1 MNALSI
7 MIFQSLLRDTEIGS
21 NSYMLDTGDC
31 KIVFDAGMHP
41 KQEAWEA
48 IPQYDQLQP
57 NSVDAIFLTHSHL
70 DHAGTLPVLMR
81 AQPDAPVYM
90 TEATA
95 GLTDALL
102 HNSVN
107 VMQSKRTELG
117 ITEYPLY
124 GHRELD
130 RLEMSW
136 RKRDY
141 RERIDLTMETSAE
154 LYDAGHILGSSGV
167 MVEKDDQRVF
177 YTGDIKFQDQTLIT
191 GAKFPEENIDTLI
204 IETTRGATPT
214 DLDYDREKEEQRLCD
229 AIIETIENGGS
240 ALIPVFAMGKTQEV
254 LTMLHKFKES
264 GRIPEKTPVFIGGL
278 STKMTILFDEF
289 SETTPRKMPG
299 FEIFRDMDVKAA
311 SKKGSRKPIAYQP
324 GAIYA
329 LSSGM
334 MTEKTTS
341 NGFAHGFI
349 SNPKNS
355 LLFVGYA
362 APDSPAGEIRASQQ
376 GDVIELSPDLTP
388 VQFNCNMEVF
398 DFSGHAD
405 RDALLDYMLKVA
417 PRKMF
422 LVHGDIIASE
432 WFRDQ
437 LAEKLPDCDVIIP
450 EPTRIYDLDK

>member
-1 MNALSI
+1 MDAEEV

-31 KIVFDAGMHP
+31 KIIFDAGMHP

-48 IPQYDQLQP
+48 IPQYNELP
-57 NSVDAIFLTHSHL
+57 HNSVDAIFLTHSHL

-81 AQPDAPVYM
+81 DQPEAPVYM
-90 TEATA
+90 TAATA

-130 RLEMSW
+130 RLEMRW

-141 RERIDLTMETSAE
+141 GERIDLTMDTSAK
-154 LYDAGHILGSSGV
+154 LFDAGHILGSAGV
-167 MVEKDDQRVF
+167 MVEKDDQRIF
-177 YTGDIKFQDQTLIT
+177 YTGDINFEDQTLIT
-191 GAKFPEENIDTLI
+191 GANFPEEGIDTLI
-204 IETTRGATPT
+204 IETTRGAAPR
-214 DLDYDREKEEQRLCD
+214 DPDYEREKEEQRLCD
-229 AIIETIENGGS
+229 AILETINNGGS

-254 LTMLHKFKES
+254 LTMLHKFKQS

-289 SETTPRKMPG
+289 ADTTPRQMPG
-299 FEIFRDMDVKAA
+299 FEIFRDMDVRAA

-349 SNPKNS
+349 SNAKNS

-362 APDSPAGEIRASQQ
+362 APDSPAGAIRASKQ
-376 GDVIELSPDLTP
+376 GDVIKLSEDLTP
-388 VQFNCNMEVF
+388 VPFNCAMDIF
-398 DFSGHAD
+398 DFSGHSE
-405 RDALLDYMLKVA
+405 RDAILAYMLKVA

-422 LVHGDIIASE
+422 LVHGDIAASE

-437 LAEKLPDCDVIIP
+437 LAEQLPDCDVTIP
-450 EPTRIYDLDK
+450 QPRKIYDLKK

>member
-1 MNALSI
+1 
-7 MIFQSLLRDTEIGS
+7 
-21 NSYMLDTGDC
+21 MLDTGDC

-41 KQEAWEA
+41 KEESTLA
-48 IPQYDQLQP
+48 IPQYQELPQ

-81 AQPDAPVYM
+81 DQPDAPVYM
-90 TEATA
+90 TAPTA

-117 ITEYPLY
+117 ITDYPLY

-130 RLEMSW
+130 RLETRW
-136 RKRDY
+136 RKREY
-141 RERIDLTMETSAE
+141 GERIDLTLDTSAQ

-167 MVEKDDQRVF
+167 MVEKDNQRIF
-177 YTGDIKFQDQTLIT
+177 YTGDINFEDSTLIT
-191 GAKFPEENIDTLI
+191 GAKFPEDDIDTLI
-204 IETTRGATPT
+204 IETTRGSAPR
-214 DLDYDREKEEQRLCD
+214 DLAYDRETEEQRLCD
-229 AIIETIENGGS
+229 AILETIQGGGS

-254 LTMLHKFKES
+254 LTMIHKFKQS

-289 SETTPRKMPG
+289 ADSTPRQMPG
-299 FEIFRDMDVKAA
+299 FEIFRDMDVRAA
-311 SKKGSRKPIAYQP
+311 SKKGSSKPIAYQP

-341 NGFAHGFI
+341 NGFAHRFM

-362 APDSPAGEIRASQQ
+362 APDSPAGAIRASQQ
-376 GDVIELSPDLTP
+376 GDMIELSPELTP
-388 VQFNCNMEVF
+388 VQFNCSMEIF

-405 RDALLDYMLKVA
+405 REALLAYMLKVA

-422 LVHGDIIASE
+422 LVHGDIGSSE

-437 LAEKLPDCDVIIP
+437 LAEKLPKCEVIIP
-450 EPTRIYDLDK
+450 QPTKLYNLDK

>member
-1 MNALSI
+1 

-21 NSYMLDTGDC
+21 NCYMLDTGDC

-41 KQEAWEA
+41 KEESTQAM
-48 IPQYDQLQP
+48 PQYEELP
-57 NSVDAIFLTHSHL
+57 HNSVDAIFLSHSHL

-81 AQPDAPVYM
+81 DQPNAAVYM

-117 ITEYPLY
+117 ITDYPLY

-130 RLEMSW
+130 RLEERW
-136 RKRDY
+136 RKRNY
-141 RERIDLTMETSAE
+141 GERIDLTLDTSAQ
-154 LYDAGHILGSSGV
+154 LFDAGHILGSSGI

-177 YTGDIKFQDQTLIT
+177 YTGDINFEDSTLIT
-191 GAKFPEENIDTLI
+191 GAKFPEEGIDTLI
-204 IETTRGATPT
+204 IETTRGSVPRDPA
-214 DLDYDREKEEQRLCD
+214 YEREKEEQKLCD
-229 AIIETIENGGS
+229 AILETINGGGS
-240 ALIPVFAMGKTQEV
+240 ALLPVFAMGKTQEV
-254 LTMLHKFKES
+254 LTMLHKFKQS
-264 GRIPEKTPVFIGGL
+264 GRIPEKTPIYIGGL

-289 SETTPRKMPG
+289 ADSTPRQMPG
-299 FEIFRDMDVKAA
+299 FEIFRDMDVRAA

-341 NGFAHGFI
+341 NGFAHRFM

-362 APDSPAGEIRASQQ
+362 APDSPAGAIRASKQ
-376 GDVIELSPDLTP
+376 GDMITLSPELTP
-388 VQFNCNMEVF
+388 VQFNCRMDIF

-405 RDALLDYMLKVA
+405 RQALLTYMLKVA

-422 LVHGDIIASE
+422 LVHGDIEASE

-437 LAEKLPDCDVIIP
+437 LAEKLPNTEVIIP
-450 EPTRIYDLDK
+450 QPKKLYNLDR

>member
-1 MNALSI
+1 MNAQNI

-21 NSYMLDTGDC
+21 NSYLLDTGDC
-31 KIVFDAGMHP
+31 KIIFDAGMHP
-41 KQEAWEA
+41 KEEAWRA
-48 IPQYDQLQP
+48 IPQYDQLP
-57 NSVDAIFLTHSHL
+57 HNSIDAIFLTHSHL

-81 AQPDAPVYM
+81 DQPDAPVYM
-90 TEATA
+90 TAATA

-130 RLEMSW
+130 RLEMRW

-141 RERIDLTMETSAE
+141 SERIDLTMDTSAE
-154 LYDAGHILGSSGV
+154 LHDAGHILGSSGV
-167 MVEKDDQRVF
+167 MIEKDDHRVF
-177 YTGDIKFQDQTLIT
+177 YTGDINFENQTLIT
-191 GAKFPEENIDTLI
+191 GADFPEENIDTLI
-204 IETTRGATPT
+204 IETTRGAVARDPN
-214 DLDYDREKEEQRLCD
+214 YDRENEEQKLCD
-229 AIIETIENGGS
+229 AILETIQGGGS

-254 LTMLHKFKES
+254 LTMIHKFKQNS
-264 GRIPEKTPVFIGGL
+264 RIPEKTPVFIGGL
-278 STKMTILFDEF
+278 STKMTLLFDQF
-289 SETTPRKMPG
+289 ADSTPRKMPG
-299 FEIFRDMDVKAA
+299 FQIFEDMDVRAA
-311 SKKGSRKPIAYQP
+311 SKKGSRKPIVYQP

-334 MTEKTTS
+334 MTEKTVS

-362 APDSPAGEIRASQQ
+362 APETPAAVIRKSKQ
-376 GDVIELSPDLTP
+376 GDVIELSPELTP
-388 VQFNCNMEVF
+388 VPFHCRMEEY
-398 DFSGHAD
+398 DFSGHSD
-405 RDALLDYMLKVA
+405 RETLLAYMLNVA
-417 PRKMF
+417 PKKMF
-422 LVHGDIIASE
+422 LVHGDIEASQ

-437 LAEKLPDCDVIIP
+437 LAEKLPACQVIIP
-450 EPTRIYDLDK
+450 EPTKIYELNH

>member
-1 MNALSI
+1 

-41 KQEAWEA
+41 KQEAGDA
-48 IPQYDQLQP
+48 IPQYDEIPQ

-81 AQPDAPVYM
+81 DQPDADVYM
-90 TEATA
+90 TAPTA
-95 GLTDALL
+95 ALTDALL

-130 RLEMSW
+130 RLEMRW
-136 RKRDY
+136 LKRDY
-141 RERIDLTMETSAE
+141 RERIDLTIDTSAE

-177 YTGDIKFQDQTLIT
+177 YTGDINFEDQTLIT
-191 GAKFPEENIDTLI
+191 GAKFPEERIDTLI
-204 IETTRGATPT
+204 IETTRGSVPRDPA
-214 DLDYDREKEEQRLCD
+214 YAREKEEQKLCD
-229 AIIETIENGGS
+229 AILETIQGGGS
-240 ALIPVFAMGKTQEV
+240 ALIPVFAMGKTQEL
-254 LTMLHKFKES
+254 LTMIHKFKES

-289 SETTPRKMPG
+289 ADNSPRQMPG
-299 FEIFRDMDVKAA
+299 FQIFRDMDVRAA
-311 SKKGSRKPIAYQP
+311 SKKGSRKPIVYQP

-334 MTEKTTS
+334 MTEKTIS
-341 NGFAHGFI
+341 NGFAHGFM
-349 SNPKNS
+349 SNPKNA

-362 APDSPAGEIRASQQ
+362 APDSPAGAIRASKK
-376 GDVIELSPDLTP
+376 GDMIELSPDLTP
-388 VQFNCNMEVF
+388 VQFNCDMQIF

-405 RDALLDYMLKVA
+405 REALLDYMLKVA

-422 LVHGDIIASE
+422 LVHGDIGASE
-432 WFRDQ
+432 WFRGQ
-437 LAEKLPDCDVIIP
+437 LAEKLPDCVVIIP
-450 EPTRIYDLDK
+450 EPKKLYDLDQ

>member
-1 MNALSI
+1 
-7 MIFQSLLRDTEIGS
+7 
-21 NSYMLDTGDC
+21 MLDTGDC

-41 KQEAWEA
+41 KQEAGEA
-48 IPQYDQLQP
+48 IPQYDLLPQ

-81 AQPDAPVYM
+81 DQPDADVYM
-90 TEATA
+90 TAATA

-130 RLEMSW
+130 RLEMRW

-141 RERIDLTMETSAE
+141 RERIDLSMDTSAE

-167 MVEKDDQRVF
+167 MVQKNDQKVF
-177 YTGDIKFQDQTLIT
+177 YTGDINFEDQTLIT
-191 GAKFPEENIDTLI
+191 GAKFPEEDIDTLI
-204 IETTRGATPT
+204 IETTRGSIPRDPA
-214 DLDYDREKEEQRLCD
+214 YEREKEEQKLCD
-229 AIIETIENGGS
+229 AILKTLEGGGS
-240 ALIPVFAMGKTQEV
+240 VLIPVFAMGKTQEL

-289 SETTPRKMPG
+289 ADTTPRQMPG
-299 FEIFRDMDVKAA
+299 FQIFRDMDVRAA
-311 SKKGSRKPIAYQP
+311 SKKGSRKPIVYQP

-334 MTEKTTS
+334 MTEKTVS

-349 SNPKNS
+349 SNPKNA

-362 APDSPAGEIRASQQ
+362 APDSPAGAIRASKQ

-388 VQFNCNMEVF
+388 VVFNCDMEIF
-398 DFSGHAD
+398 DFSGHSD
-405 RDALLDYMLKVA
+405 REALLNYMLKVA

-422 LVHGDIIASE
+422 LVHGDIGASE

-437 LAEKLPDCDVIIP
+437 LAEKLPNCEVIIP
-450 EPTRIYDLDK
+450 EPTKLYHLD

>member
-1 MNALSI
+1 
-7 MIFQSLLRDTEIGS
+7 MIFKSLLRDTEIGS
-21 NSYMLDTGDC
+21 NCYMLDTGDC

-41 KQEAWEA
+41 KEESTLAM
-48 IPQYDQLQP
+48 PQYEELQH
-57 NSVDAIFLTHSHL
+57 NSVDAIFLSHSHL

-81 AQPDAPVYM
+81 DQPDAPVYM

-117 ITEYPLY
+117 ITDYPLY

-130 RLEMSW
+130 RLEMRW
-136 RKRDY
+136 RKREY
-141 RERIDLTMETSAE
+141 GERIDLTLDTSAT
-154 LYDAGHILGSSGV
+154 LHDAGHILGSAGIL
-167 MVEKDDQRVF
+167 VEKGDQRVF
-177 YTGDIKFQDQTLIT
+177 YTGDINFENQTQ
-191 GAKFPEENIDTLI
+191 
-204 IETTRGATPT
+204 
-214 DLDYDREKEEQRLCD
+214 EQKLCD
-229 AIIETIENGGS
+229 AILDTIENGGS

-254 LTMLHKFKES
+254 LTMLHKFKTS
-264 GRIPEKTPVFIGGL
+264 GRIPEKTPIFIGGL

-289 SETTPRKMPG
+289 AETTPRQMPG
-299 FEIFRDMDVKAA
+299 FEIFRDMDVRAA

-341 NGFAHGFI
+341 NSFAHGFI
-349 SNPKNS
+349 SNPNNS

-362 APDSPAGEIRASQQ
+362 APDSPAGAIREANT
-376 GDVIELSPDLTP
+376 GDVIKLSEDLPP
-388 VQFNCNMEVF
+388 VPFKCRMEIY

-405 RDALLDYMLKVA
+405 RDSLLDYMLKVA
-417 PRKMF
+417 PKKLF
-422 LVHGDIIASE
+422 LVHGDIEASE
-432 WFRDQ
+432 WFLDQ
-437 LAEKLPDCDVIIP
+437 LTEKLPNTEVIIP
-450 EPTRIYDLDK
+450 KPKKHRKKRLLKLS

>member
-1 MNALSI
+1 
-7 MIFQSLLRDTEIGS
+7 
-21 NSYMLDTGDC
+21 MLDTGDC

-41 KQEAWEA
+41 KQEAGEA
-48 IPQYDQLQP
+48 IPQYDELQH

-81 AQPDAPVYM
+81 DQPDAEVYM
-90 TEATA
+90 TAATA

-130 RLEMSW
+130 RLETRW

-141 RERIDLTMETSAE
+141 GERIDITMDTSAQ

-177 YTGDIKFQDQTLIT
+177 YTGDINFEDQTLIT
-191 GAKFPEENIDTLI
+191 GAKFPEEGIDTLI
-204 IETTRGATPT
+204 IETTRGSVPRDPA
-214 DLDYDREKEEQRLCD
+214 YEREKEEQKLCD
-229 AIIETIENGGS
+229 AILKTLEGGGS
-240 ALIPVFAMGKTQEV
+240 ALIPVFAMGKTQEL

-289 SETTPRKMPG
+289 ADTTPRQMPG
-299 FEIFRDMDVKAA
+299 FQIFRDMDVRAA
-311 SKKGSRKPIAYQP
+311 SKKGSRKPVVYQP

-334 MTEKTTS
+334 MTEKTIS

-362 APDSPAGEIRASQQ
+362 APDSPAGAIRASKQ

-388 VQFNCNMEVF
+388 VQFNCDMKIF
-398 DFSGHAD
+398 DFSGHSD
-405 RDALLDYMLKVA
+405 REALLAYMLKVA

-422 LVHGDIIASE
+422 LVHGDIGASE

-450 EPTRIYDLDK
+450 EPKKIYDLDQ

>member
-1 MNALSI
+1 

-21 NSYMLDTGDC
+21 NCYMLDTGDC

-41 KQEAWEA
+41 KEESTQAM
-48 IPQYDQLQP
+48 PQYEELP
-57 NSVDAIFLTHSHL
+57 HNSIDAIFLSHSHL
-70 DHAGTLPVLMR
+70 DHAGTLPVLMKD
-81 AQPDAPVYM
+81 QPDAPVYM

-117 ITEYPLY
+117 ITDYPLY

-130 RLEMSW
+130 RLEMRW

-141 RERIDLTMETSAE
+141 HERIDLTLDTSAE
-154 LYDAGHILGSSGV
+154 FYDAGHILGSAGV
-167 MVEKDDQRVF
+167 LVEKDEQRIF
-177 YTGDIKFQDQTLIT
+177 YTGDVNFENQTLIT

-204 IETTRGATPT
+204 IETTRGATPRPVE
-214 DLDYDREKEEQRLCD
+214 YDREQEEQKLCD
-229 AIIETIENGGS
+229 AILDTIENGGS

-254 LTMLHKFKES
+254 LTMLHKFKTS
-264 GRIPEKTPVFIGGL
+264 GRIPEKTPIFIGGL

-289 SETTPRKMPG
+289 AETTPRQMPG
-299 FEIFRDMDVKAA
+299 FEIFRDMDVRAA

-341 NGFAHGFI
+341 NSFAHGFI
-349 SNPKNS
+349 SNSNNS

-362 APDSPAGEIRASQQ
+362 APDSPAGAIREANT
-376 GDVIELSPDLTP
+376 GDVIKLSEDLPP
-388 VQFNCNMEVF
+388 VPFNCRMEIY
-398 DFSGHAD
+398 DFSGHAE
-405 RDALLDYMLKVA
+405 RDSLLNYMLKVA
-417 PRKMF
+417 PRKLF
-422 LVHGDIIASE
+422 LVHGDLTASE

-437 LAEKLPDCDVIIP
+437 LNEKLSDTEVIIP
-450 EPTRIYDLDK
+450 TPKKRYDIKK

>member
-1 MNALSI
+1 

-41 KQEAWEA
+41 KQEAGEA
-48 IPQYDQLQP
+48 IPQYDELQH

-81 AQPDAPVYM
+81 DQPDAEVYM
-90 TEATA
+90 TAATA

-130 RLEMSW
+130 RLETRW

-141 RERIDLTMETSAE
+141 GERIDITMDTSAQ

-177 YTGDIKFQDQTLIT
+177 YTGDINFEDQTLIT
-191 GAKFPEENIDTLI
+191 GAKFPEEGIDTLI
-204 IETTRGATPT
+204 IETTRGSVPRDPA
-214 DLDYDREKEEQRLCD
+214 YEREKEEQKLCD
-229 AIIETIENGGS
+229 AILKTLEGGGS
-240 ALIPVFAMGKTQEV
+240 ALIPVFAMGKTQEL

-289 SETTPRKMPG
+289 ADTTPRQMPG
-299 FEIFRDMDVKAA
+299 FQIFRDMDVRAA
-311 SKKGSRKPIAYQP
+311 SKKGSRKPVVYQP

-334 MTEKTTS
+334 MTEKTIS

-362 APDSPAGEIRASQQ
+362 APDSPAGAIRASKQ

-388 VQFNCNMEVF
+388 VQFNCDMKIF
-398 DFSGHAD
+398 DFSGHSD
-405 RDALLDYMLKVA
+405 REALLAYMLKVA

-422 LVHGDIIASE
+422 LVHGDIGASE

-450 EPTRIYDLDK
+450 EPKKIYDLDQ

>member
-1 MNALSI
+1 

-41 KQEAWEA
+41 KQEAGEA
-48 IPQYDQLQP
+48 IPQYDELQH

-81 AQPDAPVYM
+81 DQPDAEVYM
-90 TEATA
+90 TAATA

-130 RLEMSW
+130 RLETRW

-141 RERIDLTMETSAE
+141 GERIDITMDTSAQ

-177 YTGDIKFQDQTLIT
+177 YTGDINFEDQTLIT
-191 GAKFPEENIDTLI
+191 GAKFPEEGIDTLI
-204 IETTRGATPT
+204 IETTRGSVPRDPA
-214 DLDYDREKEEQRLCD
+214 YEREKEEQKLCD
-229 AIIETIENGGS
+229 AILKTLEGGGS
-240 ALIPVFAMGKTQEV
+240 ALIPVFAMGKTQEL

-278 STKMTILFDEF
+278 STKRTILFDEF
-289 SETTPRKMPG
+289 ADTTPRQMPG
-299 FEIFRDMDVKAA
+299 FQIFRDMDVRAA
-311 SKKGSRKPIAYQP
+311 SKKGSRKPVVYQP

-334 MTEKTTS
+334 MTEKTIS

-362 APDSPAGEIRASQQ
+362 APDSPAGAIRASKQ

-388 VQFNCNMEVF
+388 VQFNCDMKIF
-398 DFSGHAD
+398 DFSGHSD
-405 RDALLDYMLKVA
+405 REALLAYMLKVA
-417 PRKMF
+417 PRKIF
-422 LVHGDIIASE
+422 LVHGDIGASE

-450 EPTRIYDLDK
+450 EPKKIYELDQ

>member
-1 MNALSI
+1 

-21 NSYMLDTGDC
+21 NCYTLDTGDC

-41 KQEAWEA
+41 KEESTLAM
-48 IPQYDQLQP
+48 PQYEELP
-57 NSVDAIFLTHSHL
+57 HNSVDAIFLSHSHL

-81 AQPDAPVYM
+81 HHPEAPVYM

-95 GLTDALL
+95 ALTNALL

-117 ITEYPLY
+117 ITDYPLY

-130 RLEMSW
+130 RLEMRW

-141 RERIDLTMETSAE
+141 GERIDLTLDTSAT
-154 LYDAGHILGSSGV
+154 LYDAGHILGSSGI
-167 MVEKDDQRVF
+167 MVEKNDQRIF
-177 YTGDIKFQDQTLIT
+177 YTGDINFENQTLIT
-191 GAKFPEENIDTLI
+191 GANFPEEDIDTLI
-204 IETTRGATPT
+204 IETTRGATPR
-214 DLDYDREKEEQRLCD
+214 DPEYDREIEEQKLCD
-229 AIIETIENGGS
+229 AILDTIENGGS

-254 LTMLHKFKES
+254 LTMLHKFKTS

-289 SETTPRKMPG
+289 SETTPRQMPG
-299 FEIFRDMDVKAA
+299 FEIFRDMDVRAA

-341 NGFAHGFI
+341 NSFAHGFI
-349 SNPKNS
+349 SNPNNS

-362 APDSPAGEIRASQQ
+362 APDSPAGAIREANT
-376 GDVIELSPDLTP
+376 GDVIKLSEELPP
-388 VQFNCNMEVF
+388 VPFKCRMEVY
-398 DFSGHAD
+398 DFSGHSE
-405 RDALLDYMLKVA
+405 RDALLNYMLKVA
-417 PRKMF
+417 PRKLF
-422 LVHGDIIASE
+422 LVHGDIEASE

-437 LAEKLPDCDVIIP
+437 LRAQLPDTEVIIP
-450 EPTRIYDLDK
+450 APKKQYNLTK

>member
-1 MNALSI
+1 

-21 NSYMLDTGDC
+21 NSYVLDTGDC
-31 KIVFDAGMHP
+31 KIVLDAGMHP
-41 KQEAWEA
+41 KQESTLA
-48 IPQYDQLQP
+48 IPQYDELP
-57 NSVDAIFLTHSHL
+57 HNSVDAIFLTHSHL

-81 AQPDAPVYM
+81 EQPDAPVYM

-117 ITEYPLY
+117 ITDYPLY

-130 RLEMSW
+130 RLEMNW
-136 RKRDY
+136 RKRSY
-141 RERIDLTMETSAE
+141 GERIDLTMETSAM

-167 MVEKDDQRVF
+167 MIEKDDHRVF
-177 YTGDIKFQDQTLIT
+177 YTGDINFEDQTLIT
-191 GAKFPEENIDTLI
+191 GAKFPEEGIDTLI
-204 IETTRGATPT
+204 IETTRGAAPR
-214 DLDYDREKEEQRLCD
+214 DPEYDRETEEQKLCD
-229 AIIETIENGGS
+229 AILETIQNGGS

-254 LTMLHKFKES
+254 LTMLHKFKLS
-264 GRIPEKTPVFIGGL
+264 GKIPEKTPVFIGGL

-289 SETTPRKMPG
+289 ADSTPRQIPG
-299 FEIFRDMDVKAA
+299 FEIFRDMDVRAA
-311 SKKGSRKPIAYQP
+311 SKKGSRKPIVYQP

-334 MTEKTTS
+334 MTEKTIS

-362 APDSPAGEIRASQQ
+362 APDSPAGAIRASKK
-376 GDVIELSPDLTP
+376 GDVIELSPELTP
-388 VQFNCNMEVF
+388 VPFQCRMEIY
-398 DFSGHAD
+398 DFSGHSE
-405 RDALLDYMLKVA
+405 REALLKYMLKVA
-417 PRKMF
+417 PKNIF
-422 LVHGDIIASE
+422 LVHGDIAASQ
-432 WFRDQ
+432 WFLEQ
-437 LAEKLPDCDVIIP
+437 LKEKLPDCQVTIP
-450 EPTRIYDLDK
+450 EPKKIYNLDK

>member
-1 MNALSI
+1 
-7 MIFQSLLRDTEIGS
+7 
-21 NSYMLDTGDC
+21 MLDTGDC

-41 KQEAWEA
+41 KQEAGEA
-48 IPQYDQLQP
+48 IPQYDELQH

-81 AQPDAPVYM
+81 DQPDAEVYM
-90 TEATA
+90 TAATA

-130 RLEMSW
+130 RLETRW

-141 RERIDLTMETSAE
+141 GERIDITMDTSAQ

-177 YTGDIKFQDQTLIT
+177 YTGDINFEDQTLIT
-191 GAKFPEENIDTLI
+191 GAKFPEEGIDTLI
-204 IETTRGATPT
+204 IETTRGSVPRDPA
-214 DLDYDREKEEQRLCD
+214 YEREKEEQKLCD
-229 AIIETIENGGS
+229 AILKTLEGGGS
-240 ALIPVFAMGKTQEV
+240 ALIPVFAMGKTQEL

-289 SETTPRKMPG
+289 ADTTPRQMPG
-299 FEIFRDMDVKAA
+299 FQIFRDMDVRAA
-311 SKKGSRKPIAYQP
+311 SKKGSRKPVVYQP

-334 MTEKTTS
+334 MTEKTIS

-362 APDSPAGEIRASQQ
+362 APDSPAGAIRASKQ

-388 VQFNCNMEVF
+388 VQFNCDMKIF
-398 DFSGHAD
+398 DFSGHSD
-405 RDALLDYMLKVA
+405 REALLAYMLKVA
-417 PRKMF
+417 PRKIF
-422 LVHGDIIASE
+422 LVHGDIGASE

-450 EPTRIYDLDK
+450 EPKKIYDLDQ